1 MRRRIIIVSVLIT
14 ILLLCYPISSPPPQ
28 VPVKYYAEV
37 VKYPLPGLPE
47 PVLVGGELEVLIK
60 ASDKA
65 SQWSALIKNKYYG
78 EWSLEL
84 KSSSYNKETKIW
96 QLIFKLP
103 GDLKE
108 GLYDLTI
115 EFSEGGSKKTI
126 EEPHSV
132 WVLLSWP
139 DKLRLLVFADT
150 KTPGGADYF
159 YEAIKTINLL
169 NPDLAIFVGDLVER
183 PTSASGW
190 KYFYG
195 SFFLLECPCY
205 LVIGNHEYDYGW
217 VAETYE
223 SIVGPQNYSV
233 SFGEFLLIALPTGSD
248 GWIPMKYLKW
258 AERILAETKCKVK
271 MLAFH
276 HPLFSPAYR
285 DQGLNQV
292 IKISST
298 KDFSKLQQYLYS
310 SWQNH
315 LDEARY
321 LFELII
327 KYDVRLIFAEHVH
340 TDLNVVIEDAQG
352 RRHYFVTP
360 AAVAYDVREKDI
372 RGFKYL
378 VIYSNGTVDETTLYY
393 SASGL
398 FKYPNSIPID
408 LGEKVKPYKIGTI
421 EYYYAPANDGKHYAV
436 SFRAKNELK
445 QYFHDIRIVFKLP
458 KDKPLTEYK
467 WYPTTP
473 EYNVIEAEDC
483 YYIVLKNVDLPP
495 ESVVKFTVAATTD
508 DKSPLVFISEKLTQE
523 DQWVLLTVE
532 AKDSEWGVDEVK
544 VLYSLDGKEWH
555 KPALMDL
562 VDPEFEKVSYIVW
575 LPLTKEDL
583 GKAEKLY
590 IKVIAR
596 DFAGNVNETIK
607 EIALAKPKLEVT
619 VSAPSSLGKGK
630 SSSITI
636 KISNIGDATA
646 RDVEVRITNIENLV
660 VESTRIA
667 VGDIEPNKYK
677 EIKIS
682 IEGKEIGSASLKVK
696 VYASNYPEVTKTISL
711 EITQPIEIYIAII
724 AVIVIAVVAAV
735 ILLRK
740 RKTS

>member
-1 MRRRIIIVSVLIT
+1 MRKRAIVANVLIVI
-14 ILLLCYPISSPPPQ
+14 ILLCWPAYSLPPQ
-28 VPVKYYAEV
+28 APIKYYAEV

-47 PVLVGGELEVLIK
+47 PALIGGELEILVK
-60 ASDKA
+60 ASSKA
-65 SQWSALIKNKYYG
+65 SQWSAIIKNRYYG

-84 KSSSYNKETKIW
+84 KSSTYDKNSKIW
-96 QLIFKLP
+96 RLIFKLP
-103 GDLKE
+103 SDLKE

-115 EFSEGGSKKTI
+115 KFSEEGSKKSI
-126 EEPHSV
+126 DEPHSV
-132 WVLLSWP
+132 WVLSSWP
-139 DKLRLLVFADT
+139 EKLRLLVFADT
-150 KTPGGADYF
+150 KTPGGVDYF

-190 KYFYG
+190 KYFFG
-195 SFFLLECPCY
+195 SFLMLECPCY
-205 LVIGNHEYDYGW
+205 LVIGNHEYDHGW
-217 VAETYE
+217 IAETYE

-285 DQGLNQV
+285 EKLNYV
-292 IKISST
+292 IKISSLD
-298 KDFSKLQQYLYS
+298 DFSKLQQYLYS
-310 SWQNH
+310 SWQDH

-321 LFELII
+321 LFKLII
-327 KYDVRLIFAEHVH
+327 EYDVRLIFSEHIH
-340 TDLNVVIEDAQG
+340 TDLNVIIEDAQG
-352 RRHYFVTP
+352 KRHYFVTP
-360 AAVAYDVREKDI
+360 AAVAYDVREGDI

-378 VIYSNGTVDETTLYY
+378 TIYANGTVDETTLYY
-393 SASGL
+393 NASGL

-445 QYFHDIRIVFKLP
+445 QYFYNIRIVFKLP
-458 KDKPLTEYK
+458 KDKSITEYK

-473 EYNVIEAEDC
+473 EYEVIEAEDC

-495 ESVVKFTVAATTD
+495 ESVVKFTVAAISD
-508 DKSPLVFISEKLTQE
+508 NKPPLIYISEKIIQE
-523 DQWVLLTVE
+523 KEWVLLTVE
-532 AKDSEWGVDEVK
+532 AKDSEWGVDEVE
-544 VLYSLDGKEWH
+544 VLFSLDGKEWR

-562 VDPEFEKVSYIVW
+562 VDPEFEKVSYVVW

-583 GKAEKLY
+583 SKAEKLY
-590 IKVIAR
+590 VKVIAR
-596 DFAGNVNETIK
+596 DFAGNTNETIK
-607 EIALAKPKLEVT
+607 EIVLAKPKLEVT

-630 SSSITI
+630 AGFIVI
-636 KISNIGDATA
+636 KVSNVGNATA
-646 RDVEVRITNIENLV
+646 KNVEIRIINVENLV
-660 VESTRIA
+660 VESTRIT
-667 VGDIEPNKYK
+667 VGDIEPNKHK
-677 EIKIS
+677 EIKIG
-682 IEGKEIGSASLKVK
+682 IKGEEIGSASLKIK
-696 VYASNYPEVTKTISL
+696 VYASNHPEILKTVSL
-711 EITQPIEIYIAII
+711 EVTQPIEIYIAIV
-724 AVIVIAVVAAV
+724 AVVIVAVAVAV